1 MKILQLL
8 FVTLFLSVSF
18 TTQAQQEVQLPS
30 PYSTSSSF
38 FDSYGENTIFYGQSP
53 ANSAGN
59 AVLVFVHGFTSSA
72 STWFDS
78 GNTMYQSAY
87 NADYRTAF
95 VSMTE
100 GEGMWVNGGLLAN
113 MLVDITQH
121 YDVNKVVIIA
131 HSNGGKASEVA
142 MFYHNKKNLVDRAI
156 TLGTPFHGTELAD
169 LAETFW
175 FAWLA
180 DLVGLGG
187 GTATSTTYYMG
198 GSVRPYMDNL
208 STNRPGKF
216 INFGAEGNCSGT
228 TLSAPAMCTAGG
240 YIHMA
245 GGGKN
250 DGVTPYY
257 SSSRPG
263 GFTYWSYYN
272 SPDHDHTDVKQDY
285 VVWNDVEPL
294 IGINMNNLRV
304 AQAATNNFPKR
315 EIISNFQIINAGD
328 EPMDFVIEEGATDIQ
343 IELMYTKEDAS
354 FELQTIDNQAVTAN
368 SNLVEGDKYQKGKT
382 ATLMVEDLQAGRYN
396 LKSDAVQCAAI
407 VSYNGGV
414 ALRHVSELSEE
425 KPAYSSN
432 ETVHFNV
439 EVLNMQTPEAVDMKA
454 FVTLKNDL
462 QGNPIADAT
471 PVEISFELQA
481 DGSYEFTLEQPEV
494 GVYNVFVEAKGETFA
509 RNLITGFVVNDAT
522 SAPIQ
527 NEIETEMPSELS
539 VNPNLIHTSTMV
551 TFEMGEGANNMLSLF
566 DVNGQLVRTINL
578 DGYGSGVQQI
588 ELNLD
593 NLESGVYFL
602 NLYNDNGT
610 QTQRVVKF

>member
-8 FVTLFLSVSF
+8 LVTLFLNISF
-18 TTQAQQEVQLPS
+18 TSQAQQEVQLPS
-30 PYSTSSSF
+30 PNNASSSF
-38 FDSYGENTIFYGQSP
+38 FDAYGENTIFYGVNP
-53 ANSAGN
+53 ANSAGST
-59 AVLVFVHGFTSSA
+59 VLVFVHGFTSSA

-87 NADYRTAF
+87 GAGYRTAF
-95 VSMTE
+95 VSMTK
-100 GEGMWVNGGLLAN
+100 GEGMWANGELLAN

-142 MFYHNKKNLVDRAI
+142 MFHHNKRNLVDRAI
-156 TLGTPFHGTELAD
+156 TLGTPFHGTEVAD

-175 FAWLA
+175 FGWLA

-198 GSVRPYMDNL
+198 GSARPYLDNL
-208 STNRPGKF
+208 SNNQPGKF

-228 TLSAPAMCTAGG
+228 TFSAAAMCTSGG
-240 YIHMA
+240 YIHVA

-257 SSSRPG
+257 SSSRPR
-263 GFTYWSYYN
+263 GFTYWSYHN

-285 VVWNDVEPL
+285 IVWNNVEPL
-294 IGINMNNLRV
+294 IGMNMNNLRV
-304 AQAATNNFPKR
+304 AQAEPDNFPKQ
-315 EIISNFQIINAGD
+315 EIVSNFQILNVESDA
-328 EPMDFVIEEGATDIQ
+328 MNFVIEEGATDLQ
-343 IELMYTKEDAS
+343 IELLYTKEDAS
-354 FELQTIDNQAVTAN
+354 FDLQTIDNKAVTAN
-368 SNLVEGDKYQKGKT
+368 SNLIESDKYKKGKT
-382 ATLMVEDLQAGRYN
+382 ATLMVDDLQAGRYN
-396 LKSDAVQCAAI
+396 LKSNAEQYAAI

-414 ALRHVSELSEE
+414 SLRHVSELSAA

-439 EVLNMQTPEAVDMKA
+439 EVLNMQTSEAVDMKA
-454 FVTLKNDL
+454 FVMLKNDL
-462 QGNPIADAT
+462 QGNPIADAA
-471 PVEISFELQA
+471 PIEIDFELQA
-481 DGSYEFTLEQPEV
+481 DGSYEFTLDQPEV
-494 GVYNVFVEAKGETFA
+494 GVYNVFVEAKGETFV

-522 SAPIQ
+522 NAPIQ

-539 VNPNLIHTSTMV
+539 VNPNLVQTSTMV
-551 TFEMGEGANNMLSLF
+551 TFEMSEGANNMLSLF

-578 DGYGSGVQQI
+578 NGYGTGVQQI

-602 NLYNDNGT
+602 NLYNEQGT